1 MKKLFAV
8 IFLSI
13 FISLPAS
20 ADKPEWAGTGKPTA
34 EQKQA
39 HKAAM
44 RQKIGDTKENIEDK
58 TKKEKPKGLA
68 KQQQKKAHQ
77 AAMDRKIDDGKESVE
92 DKMEKANPEKPK
104 GLAKQ
109 QQKKTEQ
116 VQKELDKG
124 SEKGKESRQSRKK
137 WWKFWGE

>member
-1 MKKLFAV
+1 MRAYIIRTHRIAVTFLFV
-8 IFLSI
+8 FLSI

-44 RQKIGDTKENIEDK
+44 QRKIDDTKENIGDK
-58 TKKEKPKGLA
+58 TKKAKPEKSKGQA
-68 KQQQKKAHQ
+68 KQQQKKAHK
-77 AAMDRKIDDGKESVE
+77 AAAGKESIE
-92 DKMEKANPEKPK
+92 DKVDKTKPETPK

-124 SEKGKESRQSRKK
+124 SEKGKESRID
-137 WWKFWGE
+137 